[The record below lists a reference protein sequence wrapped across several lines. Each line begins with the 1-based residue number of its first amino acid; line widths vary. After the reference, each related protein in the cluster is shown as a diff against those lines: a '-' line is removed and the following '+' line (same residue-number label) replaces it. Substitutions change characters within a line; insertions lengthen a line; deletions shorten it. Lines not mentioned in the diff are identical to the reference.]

1 MRRGSQL
8 RATSYAVIAVALA
21 IVLLSFGQALH
32 VERLRGAAA
41 AVFEPVQA
49 ALSGIG
55 DGLRGAAGTLNSI
68 GGLNEENAR
77 LKRQVAELQ
86 RQLNQA
92 QQATLD
98 DAKLK
103 DALGLRDSLHVHSLG
118 AAVIGRDPEGFSQTI
133 TIRAGSHGG
142 VRRGMVVLGLHGLV
156 GRVVAVQGNSSQVRL
171 ISDRD
176 APVNVALASTH
187 LGGTLHL
194 SEDRLVADFLQA
206 STDLQI
212 ATGEKLETSGIGGNY
227 PKGLPVGAVMSFHYE
242 PAAVAQTAMVAPLD
256 DLAHLEYVQVD
267 LDFLPEVVP

>member
-1 MRRGSQL
+1 M
-8 RATSYAVIAVALA
+8 A

-32 VERLRGAAA
+32 IDRLRGAAA
-41 AVFEPVQA
+41 TVFEPAQSFF
-49 ALSGIG
+49 SGIG
-55 DGLRGAAGTLNSI
+55 DNLRGAVRTMNSI

-77 LKRQVAELQ
+77 LRRQVADLQ
-86 RQLNQA
+86 QRLNQA

-103 DALGLRDSLHVHSLG
+103 DALGLREELHVHTLG
-118 AAVIGRDPEGFSQTI
+118 APVIGRDPEGLSQTI

-142 VRRGMVVLGLHGLV
+142 VRKGMVVLGLHGLV
-156 GRVVAVQGNSSQVRL
+156 GHVIAVQGNSSQVQL

-176 APVNVALASTH
+176 NPVNVALASTH
-187 LGGTLHL
+187 LGGTLRL

-206 STDLQI
+206 PTDLQI
-212 ATGEKLETSGIGGNY
+212 ATGEKLLTSGIGGNY
-227 PKGLPVGAVMSFHYE
+227 PRGLPVGEVMTFRYQA
-242 PAAVAQTAMVAPLD
+242 AAVAQTAVVAPLD